1 MAVSEDAKL
10 KKLVDQHG
18 PRNWSLISSC
28 IPGRSG
34 KSCRLRWCNQ
44 LSPAV
49 EHPPP
54 FQPKKMRPSSPAHA
68 AHGNMWPPS
77 PAFSPART
85 DNAIKNHWNSTLR
98 RRLRPQPRINL
109 TKAETWFQSKKEKK
123 SQAEKRRRERINTHL
138 STLRRLVPS
147 ATKLDKATLLGRVID
162 HVKELKRKALEIG
175 NSFTVPTETDD
186 VTVECDRNGALKD
199 RFIIRASLCCDD
211 RPELYTDL
219 IQALHGLKLRT
230 VRADMATLGGE

>member
-1 MAVSEDAKL
+1 MVLPWPPHVSTSSCQVGGSETSKEAKA
-10 KKLVDQHG
+10 
-18 PRNWSLISSC
+18 LISS
-28 IPGRSG
+28 
-34 KSCRLRWCNQ
+34 
-44 LSPAV
+44 
-49 EHPPP
+49 
-54 FQPKKMRPSSPAHA
+54 
-68 AHGNMWPPS
+68 
-77 PAFSPART
+77 
-85 DNAIKNHWNSTLR
+85 
-98 RRLRPQPRINL
+98 
-109 TKAETWFQSKKEKK
+109 QSH

-230 VRADMATLGGE
+230 VRADMATLGGRVKNVLILSTKVGEEGACLSTLKDSLKEVLGRIVFTDVSSQNTNLSKRQRTMPSFWSN